1 MRRQQKKRL
10 RKNVNGMSK
19 SRLILPRKLL
29 ADPAKLTRALV
40 NTLNGV
46 ALDIKIDFEVTTQ
59 TWDHTP
65 TFTIDSP
72 NAYTRV
78 VSTDD
83 AVYSMLNEGTRAH
96 DIFPKAGGILRF
108 KTPFTSKTLPRQI
121 MSRSGSKGT
130 TEAIS
135 KRGVHHPGTAARE
148 WDTTIAA
155 KWDKKIGPIFQRA
168 VDSEV

>member
-1 MRRQQKKRL
+1 MA
-10 RKNVNGMSK
+10 K

-46 ALDIKIDFEVTTQ
+46 ALDIKVDFQVTTQ
-59 TWDHTP
+59 TFTHKP

-72 NAYTRV
+72 SPYTRV

-83 AVYSMLNEGTRAH
+83 EIYSMLNEGTRAH

-130 TEAIS
+130 NEAIS

-148 WDTTIAA
+148 WDTTIAQ
-155 KWDKKIGPIFQRA
+155 KWDKQFGKIMQRA
-168 VDSEV
+168 IDSEV